1 MTAIKIELI
10 LELLVVLS
18 APIIYQYYLWKKGR
32 TTPERMR
39 ADAKIF
45 VPLYV
50 LVFAGIAAWI
60 MS

>member
-1 MTAIKIELI
+1 MTGIKLELIIELI
-10 LELLVVLS
+10 VVLA

-45 VPLYV
+45 IPLYI
-50 LVFAGIAAWI
+50 LVFAGIVAWI